1 MINSYA
7 PKCLQMNNSFNR
19 PWRNRY
25 NLNTPLRRYNRSL
38 STLVSDCCFSASK
51 TTVTPGLFTYPPMY
65 TSSAV
70 NQYVTTRQQ
79 AADPARRT
87 RLFQRFYP
95 NNKHIVLLAR
105 SKTYTQTLAARAIF
119 RESLL
124 QSTQGESLTST
135 LTWVRYRS
143 QQVRYLWTTVYV
155 HRIERKRPWH
165 CLCRCASK
173 AYKLV

>member
-7 PKCLQMNNSFNR
+7 PKCLQTNDSFNR

-25 NLNTPLRRYNRSL
+25 NLNTPLRRYRSL
-38 STLVSDCCFSASK
+38 STLVSDYRLCAPK

-105 SKTYTQTLAARAIF
+105 SKTYTQLAARAIF

-124 QSTQGESLTST
+124 QSTQRESLTPT

-143 QQVRYLWTTVYV
+143 QQVRYLRTTVYV
-155 HRIERKRPWH
+155 HRIEGKRPWH